1 MTLHGRRTCAA
12 VLAMGLTGLVAAGC
26 GDSGGSGKQDEATA
40 ATPTTPAA
48 QAVSDGPVRV
58 TLGEWAV
65 KPSATRVKAGDV
77 RFIATNSG
85 STEHEMVVIRTDRN
99 ADDLGSGARI
109 PETGS
114 AGEIS
119 EFGAGKVQSKT
130 LKLKP
135 GHYALVCNIPGHY
148 AQGMRTDFEVLQS

>member
-12 VLAMGLTGLVAAGC
+12 VFAMGLMGLFAAGC
-26 GDSGGSGKQDEATA
+26 GDSGGSDKQDA
-40 ATPTTPAA
+40 ATPATPAA
-48 QAVSDGPVRV
+48 PVAQTIADGPVRV

-65 KPSATRVKAGDV
+65 KPSATEVKAGKV
-77 RFIATNSG
+77 RFIASNTG
-85 STEHEMVVIRTDRN
+85 STEHEMVVIRTDKD
-99 ADDLGSGARI
+99 ADALGSGARI
-109 PETGS
+109 PEKGS

-130 LKLKP
+130 LTLKP

-148 AQGMRTDFEVLQS
+148 SQGMRTDFEVLKS